1 MTEGEKKRLLVSSFK
16 FLPVFDSSARE
27 GVIVCLVVRA
37 ALGGEGDD
45 DVWPIYM
52 QMLLSIVY
60 CYGRIRPICCPV
72 QDSLHINIGLKQ
84 SGIYM
89 PLASLVHI
97 STLHFDMLTLDS
109 QGSDDASRCARDSM
123 RQGLSVIMCW
133 RRRY

>member
-1 MTEGEKKRLLVSSFK
+1 MSEREREETQREEREERKVPRSEIRSSERDNCHSDSRRKKRLLVSPFK

-60 CYGRIRPICCPV
+60 CYGRFAALCKTVCI
-72 QDSLHINIGLKQ
+72 
-84 SGIYM
+84 
-89 PLASLVHI
+89 
-97 STLHFDMLTLDS
+97 
-109 QGSDDASRCARDSM
+109 
-123 RQGLSVIMCW
+123 
-133 RRRY
+133 